1 MKWCVIVAIA
11 PGLLASPVAA
21 QVQTFVDDY
30 DGFRQAAGELRTIDF
45 ETLPD
50 GQQSYGGVPITETFN
65 YDLQG
70 AHFTAEQTVP
80 LIAGN
85 RYSGFRLGASR
96 RFPWERTWLIGDLV
110 TPALAV
116 GVFYPGHTQLCAFD
130 AAGGE
135 IGCVRGET
143 SGFIG
148 IVSET
153 QIDQTIVDRGGVAE
167 DIDAFVFSPIPEPA
181 TILLV
186 VMAAGAPTIFRSRQ
200 RPA

>member
-1 MKWCVIVAIA
+1 MKWCVIAAMA

-21 QVQTFVDDY
+21 QVQTFVNDY

-50 GQQSYGGVPITETFN
+50 GQQSRAGVEITDAFN
-65 YDLQG
+65 YDAQG
-70 AHFTAEQTVP
+70 AHFTAFEVTP
-80 LIAGN
+80 RITGNPTAGF
-85 RYSGFRLGASR
+85 GLGATR
-96 RFPWERTWLIGDLV
+96 RFFWERTWLIGDLV

-153 QIDQTIVDRGGVAE
+153 QIDRITVDRGGFAE
-167 DIDAFVFSPIPEPA
+167 GIDAFVFSPIPEPA
-181 TILLV
+181 TFLLV
-186 VMAAGAPTIFRSRQ
+186 LMAAGAPTMFRSRQ